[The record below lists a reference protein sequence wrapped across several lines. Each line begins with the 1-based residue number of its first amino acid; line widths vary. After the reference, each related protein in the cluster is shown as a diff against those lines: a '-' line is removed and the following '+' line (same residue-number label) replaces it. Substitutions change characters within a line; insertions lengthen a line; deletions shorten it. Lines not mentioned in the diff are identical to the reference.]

1 MTKQDNIKVALLL
14 GHISA
19 LRDHTTSEHNVR
31 VAYMSCLFGER
42 LNLDKSTLQALMKGA
57 FLHDVGKVGIP
68 DAILLKNGKLNSD
81 EWEIMKTHT
90 TLGFELIQDIEW
102 FNDAKDTVLH
112 HHEKFDGSGY
122 PDGLKG
128 DKIPLHVRM
137 FSIID
142 VFDALINERPYKKA
156 LCLERTKNILKEQA
170 NSSFDP
176 DLIEEFLVIADNLYN
191 IVKNNT
197 YDELKKKLVDK
208 RKQVFGSNT

>member
-19 LRDHTTSEHNVR
+19 LRDHATSEHNAR

-42 LNLDKSTLQALMKGA
+42 LNLDRSTLQALMKGA

-68 DAILLKNGKLNSD
+68 DVILLKNGKLNSD

-90 TLGFELIQDIEW
+90 TLGIELIQDIEW
-102 FNDAKDTVLH
+102 FYDARDIVLH

-122 PDGLKG
+122 PSGIKG
-128 DKIPLHVRM
+128 TEIPLHVRM

-142 VFDALINERPYKKA
+142 VFDALTNERPYKKA
-156 LCLERTKNILKEQA
+156 FCLERTKDILKEQT
-170 NSSFDP
+170 NSYFDP
-176 DLIEEFLVIADNLYN
+176 DLIEAFLTIADNLYT

-197 YDELKKKLVDK
+197 YDELKKKLVSK
-208 RKQVFGSNT
+208 REKVFG